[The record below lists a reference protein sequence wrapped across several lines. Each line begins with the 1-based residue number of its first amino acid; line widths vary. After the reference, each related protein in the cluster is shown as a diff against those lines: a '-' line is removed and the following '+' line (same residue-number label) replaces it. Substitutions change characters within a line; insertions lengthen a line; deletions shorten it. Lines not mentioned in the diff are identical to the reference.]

1 MLKKNP
7 RESQYPEGDAF
18 EETNIQHTPEM
29 AVGRDDE
36 VRTPWRREPLQS
48 PAEQKPGPVA
58 EAGGL
63 GIESV
68 IDAHSSFDGKY
79 ETQKDLRIFGSI
91 TGEVICR
98 GQLTVERDAVAK
110 ARVQAHD
117 VAVRGRVEGELSCTG
132 KLTIESSAVVSA
144 TIRTATLVV
153 QEGATVSGNV
163 ETSGAEAAPPV
174 VPASRSRRETPAPE
188 EEAAG
193 NGRAG
198 RARDL
203 PSFALVSSDERAG
216 NSASAR

>member
-1 MLKKNP
+1 M
-7 RESQYPEGDAF
+7 QHAPE
-18 EETNIQHTPEM
+18 P

-36 VRTPWRREPLQS
+36 SRNPWRREPVPSGVL
-48 PAEQKPGPVA
+48 EQKPGPVA

-63 GIESV
+63 GLESV
-68 IDAHSSFDGKY
+68 IDAHSNFDGKY

-98 GQLTVERDAVAK
+98 GQLTVEREAVAK

-117 VAVRGRVEGELSCTG
+117 VVVRGRVEGELSCTG
-132 KLTIESSAVVSA
+132 RLTIESSAFVSA

-163 ETSGAEAAPPV
+163 ETSGIEAAPPV
-174 VPASRSRRETPAPE
+174 ATTRSRREPAAQE
-188 EEAAG
+188 EESPA
-193 NGRAG
+193 NGRTG

-216 NSASAR
+216 DRNSASGR

>member
-18 EETNIQHTPEM
+18 EETSIQHTPEL

-48 PAEQKPGPVA
+48 SAEHKPGPVA

-91 TGEVICR
+91 TGEVVCR

-117 VAVRGRVEGELSCTG
+117 VVVRGRVEGELSCTG
-132 KLTIESSAVVSA
+132 RLTIESSAVVTA

-163 ETSGAEAAPPV
+163 ETSGAEAAPV
-174 VPASRSRRETPAPE
+174 VPATRSRRETPVPE
-188 EEAAG
+188 EEPSG
-193 NGRAG
+193 NGRSN

-216 NSASAR
+216 N